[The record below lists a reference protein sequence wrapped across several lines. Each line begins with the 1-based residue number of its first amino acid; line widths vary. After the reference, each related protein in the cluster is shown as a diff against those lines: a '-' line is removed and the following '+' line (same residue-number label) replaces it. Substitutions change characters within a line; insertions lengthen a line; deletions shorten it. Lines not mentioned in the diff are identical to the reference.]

1 MLLNLKLT
9 ALSFLNI
16 VTQTLVNYALGRVMS
31 SRQSLN
37 SWKKLEILA
46 EEKQSQHMNDL
57 FANDSQRFDKFS
69 IELPKLL
76 LDYSKNLIDSD
87 VMTAL
92 FALADECEVTQWRK
106 KMFAGDKINKTEDR
120 AVLHTALRRSDT
132 TPLWVD
138 GENISESVA
147 SQLTKMEDFVNRV
160 RQGHW
165 LGYSGKR
172 ITDIVNIGVGG
183 SNLGPQMVT
192 EALKHY
198 SDNSVNVHYVSNVD
212 GAQIVEILRP
222 LDPEKVLFIVSS
234 KTFTTTETMTNAKT
248 AINWL
253 TASSFDDKSVAKHFV
268 AVTAN
273 KENAMSFGIEADNI
287 FDMWD
292 WVGGRFS
299 LWSAIGLAI
308 ALDLG
313 FDKFKDLLA
322 GANEMDQ
329 HFADAPIEQNMPA
342 IMALLSV
349 WNTTFLGAKSQA
361 ILPYD
366 QTLHMLA
373 AYLQQAEME
382 SNGKSVSWDG
392 DEINYATV
400 PSIWGELGIN
410 GQHAFYQYLHQ
421 SNNVVPAD
429 FIGSVESVTPVKGHH
444 ETLMSNFFAQ
454 TQALMTGVNEDQVR
468 TDLKAK
474 GRTAE
479 YIDKVAPHK
488 VHKGNRPTNTL
499 LLKRIDPKTLG
510 SLIALYENKIFVQGI
525 ILQICS
531 FDQWG
536 VELGKGLAA
545 SIQEELESENVSSS
559 HDCSTARLIAYYKKA
574 TMKS

>member
-1 MLLNLKLT
+1 MSPRPELK
-9 ALSFLNI
+9 
-16 VTQTLVNYALGRVMS
+16 
-31 SRQSLN
+31 
-37 SWKKLEILA
+37 SWKKLQQLA
-46 EEKQSQHMNDL
+46 ENMKKQHMNDL
-57 FANDSQRFDKFS
+57 FFQDSERFNKFS
-69 IELPKLL
+69 IEMPNML
-76 LDYSKNLIDSD
+76 LDYSKNLIDD
-87 VMTAL
+87 EVMQGL
-92 FALADECEVTQWRK
+92 VALAEETKVCEWRS
-106 KMFAGDKINKTEDR
+106 KMFSGERINKTEDR
-120 AVLHTALRRSDT
+120 AVLHTALRRKSDKD
-132 TPLWVD
+132 LVVE
-138 GENISESVA
+138 GENISECVRN
-147 SQLTKMEDFVNRV
+147 QLAKMKAFVEKV

-234 KTFTTTETMTNAKT
+234 KTFTTTETMTNART
-248 AINWL
+248 AIKWL
-253 TASSFDDKSVAKHFV
+253 TSSSFDEKSVAKHFV

-273 KENAMSFGIEADNI
+273 KENAMSFGIEAENI

-313 FDKFKDLLA
+313 FDKFEELLD
-322 GANEMDQ
+322 GAFEMDQ
-329 HFADAPIEQNMPA
+329 HFVETPLAENIPA
-342 IMALLSV
+342 IMAMLSV
-349 WNTTFLGAKSQA
+349 WNTTFLGARSQA

-366 QTLHMLA
+366 QTLHMLS

-392 DEINYATV
+392 EEIDYATV

-429 FIGSVESVTPVKGHH
+429 FIGSVASVTPVKGHH
-444 ETLMSNFFAQ
+444 ETLMANFFAQ
-454 TQALMTGVNEDQVR
+454 TQALMVGVNEQQVR
-468 TDLKAK
+468 ADLSAK
-474 GRTAE
+474 GRQQS

-488 VHKGNRPTNTL
+488 VHKGNRPTNTI

-510 SLIALYENKIFVQGI
+510 ALIAAYENKIFVQGI

-545 SIQEELESENVSSS
+545 EIQNQLESGIISKE
-559 HDCSTARLIAYYKKA
+559 HDCSTESLMKFYQKA
-574 TMKS
+574 K

>member
-1 MLLNLKLT
+1 M
-9 ALSFLNI
+9 SDR
-16 VTQTLVNYALGRVMS
+16 QTLA
-31 SRQSLN
+31 
-37 SWKKLEILA
+37 SWKKLQQLA
-46 EEKQSQHMNDL
+46 LDKKSQHMNTL
-57 FANDSQRFDKFS
+57 FANDSERFEKFS
-69 IELPKLL
+69 IELPNLL
-76 LDYSKNLIDSD
+76 LDYSKNLIDCETIDSLLD
-87 VMTAL
+87 
-92 FALADECEVTQWRK
+92 LAEETEVCQWRT
-106 KMFAGDKINKTEDR
+106 KMFTGAKINKTEDR
-120 AVLHTALRRSDT
+120 AVLHTALRRQSDE
-132 TPLWVD
+132 PLILD
-138 GENISESVA
+138 GENVTEHVQN
-147 SQLTKMEDFVNRV
+147 QLEKMEGFVDKV

-198 SDNSVNVHYVSNVD
+198 SDGGVNVHYVSNVD
-212 GAQIVEILRP
+212 GAQIVEVLRP
-222 LDPEKVLFIVSS
+222 LDPQKVLFIVSS

-248 AINWL
+248 AMKWL
-253 TASSFDDKSVAKHFV
+253 TSSSFDEKSVAKHFV

-273 KENAMSFGIEADNI
+273 KENAMSFGIEEQNI

-313 FDKFKDLLA
+313 FDKFKELLD

-329 HFADAPIEQNMPA
+329 HFINAPLRNNMPA
-342 IMALLSV
+342 IMALISV
-349 WNTTFLGAKSQA
+349 WNTTFLGARSQA

-366 QTLHMLA
+366 QTLHMLS

-382 SNGKSVSWDG
+382 SNGKSVTWDG
-392 DEINYATV
+392 DEVDYATV

-444 ETLMSNFFAQ
+444 ETLMANFFAQ
-454 TQALMTGVNEDQVR
+454 TQALMAGVNEEQVR
-468 TDLKAK
+468 ADLKAK
-474 GRTAE
+474 GRTPD

-488 VHKGNRPTNTL
+488 VHKGNRPTNTI

-510 SLIALYENKIFVQGI
+510 SLIAAYEHKIFVQGV

-545 SIQEELESENVSSS
+545 EIQEELESNNISDK
-559 HDCSTARLIAYYKKA
+559 HDCSTASL
-574 TMKS
+574 MKFYQEAK

>member
-1 MLLNLKLT
+1 
-9 ALSFLNI
+9 
-16 VTQTLVNYALGRVMS
+16 MS
-31 SRQSLN
+31 SRQLLP
-37 SWKKLEILA
+37 SWKKLAKHAADMKL
-46 EEKQSQHMNDL
+46 QHMNDL
-57 FANDSQRFDKFS
+57 FATDENRFDKFS
-69 IELPKLL
+69 IELPSML
-76 LDYSKNLIDSD
+76 LDYSKNLIDSE
-87 VMTAL
+87 TKQSL
-92 FALADECEVTQWRK
+92 IELANECELAAWRN
-106 KMFAGDKINKTEDR
+106 KMFSGEKINKTEDR
-120 AVLHTALRRSDT
+120 AVLHTALRGS
-132 TPLWVD
+132 VD
-138 GENISESVA
+138 EDLALDGKNINQQVND
-147 SQLTKMEDFVNRV
+147 QLEKMANFVEQV

-192 EALKHY
+192 EALKNY
-198 SDNSVNVHYVSNVD
+198 SDNCVNVHYVSNVD
-212 GAQIVEILRP
+212 GAQIAEILRP
-222 LDPEKVLFIVSS
+222 LEPEKVLFIVSS

-253 TASSFDDKSVAKHFV
+253 TAASFDEKSVAKHFV

-273 KENAMSFGIEADNI
+273 TANAMSFGIKQENI

-313 FDKFKDLLA
+313 FGKFKQLLA
-322 GANEMDQ
+322 GANAMDM
-329 HFADAPIEQNMPA
+329 HFIEAPFEQNMPV

-382 SNGKSVSWDG
+382 SNGKSVTWDG
-392 DEINYATV
+392 SEINYPTV

-429 FIGSVESVTPVKGHH
+429 FIGSVASVTPIKGHH
-444 ETLMSNFFAQ
+444 ETLMANFFAQ
-454 TQALMTGVNEDQVR
+454 TQALMTGVDEQQVR
-468 TDLKAK
+468 EDLQAK
-474 GRTAE
+474 GRTAD

-488 VHKGNRPTNTL
+488 VHKGNRPTNTI
-499 LLKRIDPKTLG
+499 LLKRIDPHNLG
-510 SLIALYENKIFVQGI
+510 QLIALYEHKIFVQGI
-525 ILQICS
+525 ILQVCS

-545 SIQEELESENVSSS
+545 NIQQELESKKLSTN
-559 HDCSTARLIAYYKKA
+559 HDCSTKRLMNYYLSAK
-574 TMKS
+574 T

>member
-1 MLLNLKLT
+1 
-9 ALSFLNI
+9 
-16 VTQTLVNYALGRVMS
+16 MS
-31 SRQSLN
+31 SRQTLA
-37 SWKKLEILA
+37 SWKKLQLLA
-46 EEKQSQHMNDL
+46 KDKKSQHMNTL
-57 FANDSQRFDKFS
+57 FAQDSERFNKFS
-69 IELPKLL
+69 IELPNML
-76 LDYSKNLIDSD
+76 LDYSKNLIDSE
-87 VMTAL
+87 TIEAL
-92 FALADECEVTQWRK
+92 LALAEETQVCDWRT
-106 KMFAGDKINKTEDR
+106 KMFSGEKINKTEDR
-120 AVLHTALRRSDT
+120 AVLHTALRRQSDE
-132 TPLWVD
+132 PLIID
-138 GENISESVA
+138 GENVTDHVQKQLSE
-147 SQLTKMEDFVNRV
+147 MEVFVNKV

-198 SDNSVNVHYVSNVD
+198 SDGSVNVHYVSNVD
-212 GAQIVEILRP
+212 GAQIVEVLRP

-234 KTFTTTETMTNAKT
+234 KTFTTTETMTNART
-248 AINWL
+248 AMKWL
-253 TASSFDDKSVAKHFV
+253 TSASFDEKSVAKHFV

-273 KENAMSFGIEADNI
+273 KVNAMSFGIEEANI

-313 FDKFKDLLA
+313 FDKFKELLS
-322 GANEMDQ
+322 GAHEMDQ
-329 HFADAPIEQNMPA
+329 HFINAPLKDNFPA
-342 IMALLSV
+342 IMALISV
-349 WNTTFLGAKSQA
+349 WNTTFLGSQSQA

-366 QTLHMLA
+366 QTLHMLT

-392 DEINYATV
+392 DEVDYATV

-444 ETLMSNFFAQ
+444 ETLMANFFAQ
-454 TQALMTGVNEDQVR
+454 TQALMAGVNEEQVR
-468 TDLKAK
+468 ADLKAK
-474 GRTAE
+474 GRTAD

-488 VHKGNRPTNTL
+488 VHKGNRPTNTI

-510 SLIALYENKIFVQGI
+510 SLIAAYEHKIFVQGI

-545 SIQEELESENVSSS
+545 EIQDELESNDISEQ
-559 HDCSTARLIAYYKKA
+559 HDCSTSSLLKFYQAAK
-574 TMKS
+574 

>member
-1 MLLNLKLT
+1 
-9 ALSFLNI
+9 
-16 VTQTLVNYALGRVMS
+16 MS

-37 SWKKLEILA
+37 SWKKLSQLA
-46 EEKQSQHMNDL
+46 LNKKSQHMNDL
-57 FANDSQRFDKFS
+57 FAQDSERFNKFS
-69 IELPKLL
+69 IELPKML
-76 LDYSKNLIDSD
+76 LDYSKNLIDSET
-87 VMTAL
+87 MSTL
-92 FALADECEVTQWRK
+92 FELANESQVIDWRS
-106 KMFAGDKINKTEDR
+106 KMFSGDKINKTEDR
-120 AVLHTALRRSDT
+120 AVLHTALRRQSND
-132 TPLWVD
+132 PLFVD
-138 GENISESVA
+138 GDNVTEEVQA
-147 SQLTKMEDFVNRV
+147 QLAKMENFVNRV
-160 RQGHW
+160 REGKW
-165 LGYSGKR
+165 KGYSGKR

-198 SDNSVNVHYVSNVD
+198 SDNSVSVHYVSNVD

-248 AINWL
+248 AIKWL
-253 TASSFDDKSVAKHFV
+253 TASSFDEAAVGKHFV

-273 KENAMSFGIEADNI
+273 KTNAMSFGIEEDNI
-287 FDMWD
+287 FGMWD

-313 FDKFKDLLA
+313 FDKFRELLA
-322 GANEMDQ
+322 GADEMDQ
-329 HFADAPIEQNMPA
+329 HFLNAPLEENMPV

-349 WNTTFLGAKSQA
+349 WNTTFLGSKSQA

-392 DEINYATV
+392 VEVDYATV

-454 TQALMTGVNEDQVR
+454 TQALMTGVDEEQVR
-468 TDLKAK
+468 ADLKAK
-474 GRTAE
+474 GRTPE

-488 VHKGNRPTNTL
+488 VHKGNRPTNTI
-499 LLKRIDPKTLG
+499 LLKRIDPETLG
-510 SLIALYENKIFVQGI
+510 SLIAAYEHKIFVQGI

-536 VELGKGLAA
+536 VELGKGLAE
-545 SIQEELESENVSSS
+545 SIQIELEGESISDK
-559 HDCSTARLIAYYKKA
+559 HDCSTEKLIQFYKQSK
-574 TMKS
+574 K

>member
-1 MLLNLKLT
+1 M
-9 ALSFLNI
+9 SDR
-16 VTQTLVNYALGRVMS
+16 QTLP
-31 SRQSLN
+31 
-37 SWKKLEILA
+37 SWKKLQQLA
-46 EEKQSQHMNDL
+46 LDKKSQHMNTL
-57 FANDSQRFDKFS
+57 FANDSERFEKFS
-69 IELPKLL
+69 IELPNLL
-76 LDYSKNLIDSD
+76 LDYSKNLIDCETLDSLLD
-87 VMTAL
+87 
-92 FALADECEVTQWRK
+92 LAEETEVCQWRS
-106 KMFAGDKINKTEDR
+106 KMFTGAKINKTEDR
-120 AVLHTALRRSDT
+120 AVLHTALRRPSDE
-132 TPLWVD
+132 PLILD
-138 GENISESVA
+138 GENITEHVQN
-147 SQLTKMEDFVNRV
+147 QLEKMEGFVNKV

-198 SDNSVNVHYVSNVD
+198 SDGGVNVHYVSNVD
-212 GAQIVEILRP
+212 GAQIVEVLRP
-222 LDPEKVLFIVSS
+222 LDPQKVLFIVSS

-248 AINWL
+248 AMKWL
-253 TASSFDDKSVAKHFV
+253 TSSSFDEKSVAKHFV

-273 KENAMSFGIEADNI
+273 KENAMSFGIEAQNI

-313 FDKFKDLLA
+313 FDKFKELLD
-322 GANEMDQ
+322 GAHEMDQ
-329 HFADAPIEQNMPA
+329 HFVNAPLRNNMPA
-342 IMALLSV
+342 IMALISV
-349 WNTTFLGAKSQA
+349 WNTTFLGARSQA

-366 QTLHMLA
+366 QTLHMLS

-382 SNGKSVSWDG
+382 SNGKSVTWDG
-392 DEINYATV
+392 DEVEYATV

-444 ETLMSNFFAQ
+444 ETLMANFFAQ
-454 TQALMTGVNEDQVR
+454 TQALMAGVNEEQVR
-468 TDLKAK
+468 ADLKAK
-474 GRTAE
+474 GRTAD

-488 VHKGNRPTNTL
+488 VHKGNRPTNTI
-499 LLKRIDPKTLG
+499 LLKRIDPRTLG
-510 SLIALYENKIFVQGI
+510 SLISAYEHKIFVQGI

-545 SIQEELESENVSSS
+545 EIQEELESNNISEK
-559 HDCSTARLIAYYKKA
+559 HDCSTASL
-574 TMKS
+574 MKFYQEAK

>member
-1 MLLNLKLT
+1 
-9 ALSFLNI
+9 
-16 VTQTLVNYALGRVMS
+16 MS
-31 SRQSLN
+31 SRQLLT
-37 SWKKLEILA
+37 SWKKLA
-46 EEKQSQHMNDL
+46 KHADDMKSQHMNDL
-57 FANDSQRFDKFS
+57 FAKDEQRFEKFS
-69 IELPKLL
+69 VQLPNML
-76 LDYSKNLIDSD
+76 LDYSKNLIDSE
-87 VMTAL
+87 TKRSL
-92 FALADECEVTQWRK
+92 IELAKECELESWRN
-106 KMFAGDKINKTEDR
+106 KMFVGEKINKTEDR
-120 AVLHTALRRSDT
+120 AVLHTALRGS
-132 TPLWVD
+132 VD
-138 GENISESVA
+138 KELTLDGKNISQQVDE
-147 SQLTKMEDFVNRV
+147 QLEKMALFVEQV
-160 RQGHW
+160 RQGRW

-198 SDNSVNVHYVSNVD
+198 SDNCVNVHYVSNVD
-212 GAQIVEILRP
+212 GAQIAEILRP
-222 LDPEKVLFIVSS
+222 LEPEKVLFIVSS

-253 TASSFDDKSVAKHFV
+253 TAASFDEKAVAKHFV

-273 KENAMSFGIEADNI
+273 TANAMSFGIKQENI

-313 FDKFKDLLA
+313 FDKFKQLLA
-322 GANEMDQ
+322 GANSMDS
-329 HFADAPIEQNMPA
+329 HFLSAPLERNMPV

-382 SNGKSVSWDG
+382 SNGKSVTWDG
-392 DEINYATV
+392 EEINYPTV

-429 FIGSVESVTPVKGHH
+429 FIGSVASVTPVKGHH
-444 ETLMSNFFAQ
+444 ETLMANFFAQ
-454 TQALMTGVNEDQVR
+454 TQALMTGVDEQQVR
-468 TDLKAK
+468 EDLIAK
-474 GRTAE
+474 GRSVD
-479 YIDKVAPHK
+479 YVDKVAPHK

-499 LLKRIDPKTLG
+499 LLKRIDPYNLG
-510 SLIALYENKIFVQGI
+510 QLIALYEHKIFVQGI

-545 SIQEELESENVSSS
+545 NIQQELESQTLSNN
-559 HDCSTARLIAYYKKA
+559 HDCSTRQLMNYYLA
-574 TMKS
+574 AQ

>member
-1 MLLNLKLT
+1 MPDRRILT
-9 ALSFLNI
+9 
-16 VTQTLVNYALGRVMS
+16 
-31 SRQSLN
+31 
-37 SWKKLEILA
+37 SWKKLEQLA
-46 EEKQSQHMNDL
+46 QNKKHQHMNTL
-57 FANDSQRFDKFS
+57 FANDDKRFEKFS
-69 IELPKLL
+69 IELPHML
-76 LDYSKNLIDSD
+76 LDYSKNLIDSETLD
-87 VMTAL
+87 CL
-92 FALADECEVTQWRK
+92 LALANETEVCDWRT
-106 KMFAGDKINKTEDR
+106 KMFNGTKINKTEDR
-120 AVLHTALRRSDT
+120 AVLHMALRRQSDE
-132 TPLWVD
+132 PLIVE
-138 GENISESVA
+138 GENITKHVQN
-147 SQLTKMEDFVNRV
+147 QLAKMKAFVDKV
-160 RQGHW
+160 RQGQW

-198 SDNSVNVHYVSNVD
+198 SDGSVNVHYVSNVD
-212 GAQIVEILRP
+212 GAQIVEVLRP
-222 LDPEKVLFIVSS
+222 LDPQKVLFIVSS

-248 AINWL
+248 AIKWL
-253 TASSFDDKSVAKHFV
+253 TSSSFNEKSVAKHFV

-273 KENAMSFGIEADNI
+273 KENAMGFGISEHNI

-299 LWSAIGLAI
+299 LWSAIGLAV

-313 FDKFKDLLA
+313 FDKFEELLE
-322 GANEMDQ
+322 GAHEMDQ
-329 HFADAPIEQNMPA
+329 HFVNAPLKYNMPA
-342 IMALLSV
+342 IMALISV
-349 WNTTFLGAKSQA
+349 WNTTFLGARSQA

-366 QTLHMLA
+366 QTLHMLS

-382 SNGKSVSWDG
+382 SNGKSVTWDG
-392 DEINYATV
+392 DDVNYATV

-444 ETLMSNFFAQ
+444 ETLMANFFAQ
-454 TQALMTGVNEDQVR
+454 TQALMAGVNEEQVR
-468 TDLKAK
+468 ADLNAK
-474 GRTAE
+474 GRTKD
-479 YIDKVAPHK
+479 YIDKVSPHK
-488 VHKGNRPTNTL
+488 VHKGNRPTNTI

-510 SLIALYENKIFVQGI
+510 SLIAAYEHKIFVQGV

-545 SIQEELESENVSSS
+545 EIQEELSNNSISDK
-559 HDCSTARLIAYYKKA
+559 HDCSTASL
-574 TMKS
+574 MKFYLNAK